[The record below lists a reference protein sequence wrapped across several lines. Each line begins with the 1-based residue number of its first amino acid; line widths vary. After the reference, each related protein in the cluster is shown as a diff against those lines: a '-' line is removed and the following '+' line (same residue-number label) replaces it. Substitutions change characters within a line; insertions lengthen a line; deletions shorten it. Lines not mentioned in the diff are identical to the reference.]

1 MCLNIA
7 VPSSKLSII
16 ESSRMSLYQIDGALP
31 PADEYAN
38 VLGMLVGR
46 PDVKFQFGKNHWTFL
61 VMQSEKKLL
70 KIRYESESAEQDLH
84 LNRLDQFSGTIVFIM
99 GIDLDTIRQF
109 GYAELTYSEHL
120 LLLTLE
126 HESIANINK
135 FLKAGSQ

>member
-61 VMQSEKKLL
+61 VMQSEKKASKN
-70 KIRYESESAEQDLH
+70 KIRVGICRTRLTFEQTRSVFWNNCFH
-84 LNRLDQFSGTIVFIM
+84 HGNR
-99 GIDLDTIRQF
+99 F
-109 GYAELTYSEHL
+109 GYNKTVWICRINIFR
-120 LLLTLE
+120 TF
-126 HESIANINK
+126 IA
-135 FLKAGSQ
+135 SDS